1 MKLRLLELDSCTKR
15 VGKEKFVTLHTDRCY
30 KRIKELGVDASCFD
44 VNGRFISSS
53 ECLAKVDV
61 SDFHA
66 SENWQ
71 EKYSKERES
80 LDKHVRFD
88 ESQDKNND
96 GFVGQYYLDVLNVD
110 NNEQCKKACSNN
122 KDCSNHRFS
131 KFETC
136 HMFETVQ
143 LCRQRVQ
150 HNACRCRTVDT
161 KSCLNSTD
169 PECERK
175 LYKRCSDKLD
185 VPKLDPCRKEETY
198 MDDLPEGDAW
208 VATKTCTTVD
218 HRNCKQ
224 TKSNYLELL
233 KKVISF
239 DIEDDE
245 IFFQNGNCVLFTNEM
260 AVPQKG
266 FIEETTNAIMGRRR
280 NDRQA
285 FGGTAPRGNRGRGGR
300 GNRAR
305 DRPEVTDR
313 EATNR
318 PTTESAGITSNVPS
332 LSPRTVDATEIKD
345 ESSSSSSFMISLLSL
360 LVFLAFAGTFILIM
374 MPKRR

>member
-30 KRIKELGVDASCFD
+30 KRLKELGVDASCFD

-53 ECLAKVDV
+53 ECLANVNV
-61 SDFHA
+61 SDFNA

-80 LDKHVRFD
+80 LDKHVRLD

-110 NNEQCKKACSNN
+110 NNEQCKKACSDNRY
-122 KDCSNHRFS
+122 CSNHRFS

-150 HNACRCRTVDT
+150 HNACRCRTVDM
-161 KSCLNSTD
+161 KPCLDSTD

-218 HRNCKQ
+218 HRKCEQ
-224 TKSNYLELL
+224 TKFNYLALL
-233 KKVISF
+233 KEVISI

-245 IFFQNGNCVLFTNEM
+245 VFFQNGNCVLFTNEM

-266 FIEETTNAIMGRRR
+266 FLEETTDAIMGRWPPSGL
-280 NDRQA
+280 DRQA
-285 FGGTAPRGNRGRGGR
+285 FGGKTPRR
-300 GNRAR
+300 NRAR
-305 DRPEVTDR
+305 VGDRHEATDH

-318 PTTESAGITSNVPS
+318 PTTASASVTSDVPS

-345 ESSSSSSFMISLLSL
+345 ESSLSSSFMISLLSL

>member
-30 KRIKELGVDASCFD
+30 KRLKELGVDASCFD

-53 ECLAKVDV
+53 ACLAKVDV
-61 SDFHA
+61 SDFNA

-96 GFVGQYYLDVLNVD
+96 GFVGQYYLDILNVE

-136 HMFETVQ
+136 HMFETAQ
-143 LCRQRVQ
+143 LCRRRVK
-150 HNACRCRTVDT
+150 HNACRCRTVDIEP
-161 KSCLNSTD
+161 CLNSTD

-175 LYKRCSDKLD
+175 LYKRCSDKLN

-218 HRNCKQ
+218 HRNCERA
-224 TKSNYLELL
+224 KSNYLELL
-233 KKVISF
+233 KKVISM
-239 DIEDDE
+239 DIEADE
-245 IFFQNGNCVLFTNEM
+245 VFFQNGNCVLFTNEM

-266 FIEETTNAIMGRRR
+266 FFEEATDAVMGRRR

-285 FGGTAPRGNRGRGGR
+285 FGGKTPRRNGTRGG
-300 GNRAR
+300 GINRATVSNR
-305 DRPEVTDR
+305 STDSSSDYVN
-313 EATNR
+313 EG
-318 PTTESAGITSNVPS
+318 PYI
-332 LSPRTVDATEIKD
+332 PRTVDATEID
-345 ESSSSSSFMISLLSL
+345 DQSSSSPFLISLFIL
-360 LVFLAFAGTFILIM
+360 LLFIALAGILILIM
-374 MPKRR
+374 MPKKKSFI